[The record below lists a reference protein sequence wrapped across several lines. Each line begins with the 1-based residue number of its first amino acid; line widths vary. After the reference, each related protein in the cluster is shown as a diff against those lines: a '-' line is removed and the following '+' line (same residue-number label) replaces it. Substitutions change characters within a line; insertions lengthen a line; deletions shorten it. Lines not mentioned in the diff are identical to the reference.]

1 MKNLKWI
8 LQSHGIHYMLKLVNC
23 YSILLFLIYWKENVL
38 MSEVLETQAELFHF
52 CGKLQVIMGKGN
64 K

>member
-1 MKNLKWI
+1 
-8 LQSHGIHYMLKLVNC
+8 MLKLVNC

-38 MSEVLETQAELFHF
+38 MSEVLETQAEPFHF